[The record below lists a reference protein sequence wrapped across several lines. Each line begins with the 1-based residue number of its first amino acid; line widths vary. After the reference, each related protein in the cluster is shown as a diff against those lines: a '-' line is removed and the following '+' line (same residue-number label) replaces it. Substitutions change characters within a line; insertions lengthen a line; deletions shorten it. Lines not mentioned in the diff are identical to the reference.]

1 MSLQSKKNGQLRF
14 VSDMGTSNGSLNKNI
29 IKTPVINL
37 KKGKFKSNIPEGW
50 ADHQQLSM

>member
-1 MSLQSKKNGQLRF
+1 MSFAINNIIHLMSLQSKKNGQLRF

-37 KKGKFKSNIPEGW
+37 KKGKSGI
-50 ADHQQLSM
+50 